1 VRAHYATVGPFLL
14 LFALLYAGFG
24 VASPFMPAFMESK
37 GISAEQIG
45 LVFGLATAIRLI
57 SAPMA
62 GRIADRT
69 HALRAALAVSTTAT
83 ALTAL
88 GYLPATGFWAL
99 IAVALLH
106 ALALAPTTN
115 LADALAVVASRR
127 QSFEYGWARGS
138 GSAAFIIGSI
148 AGGFAISA
156 SGIWIVVV
164 LQALLMLAVPFAARW
179 VPPVTGSRP
188 ATDQVTP
195 DGLMALLQLVVFR
208 RVVLVAALV
217 LGSHALHDTF
227 SIIRWTNAGVS
238 PQVAGLLWSLAVA
251 AEVVMFFGVGPW
263 LLARLQPAHAMAIA
277 AVAGAIRWLI
287 SAVTVDLAALVLIQ
301 PLHGVTFALLH
312 LACMRILAI
321 SVPPELAA
329 TAQAIYGTVGIGTA
343 TALLISVRVA
353 GWAGILCHE
362 PALPGSTTGLVLADH
377 RFQPDFQG
385 GCHFV
390 KTFGSPA
397 SRSRALQPEM
407 PAGGALPRVRTR
419 HHPLPSAIPPL
430 PRRP

>member
-1 VRAHYATVGPFLL
+1 VGPFLL

-24 VASPFMPAFMESK
+24 VASPFMPAFMEAR

-343 TALLISVRVA
+343 TALLIVVS
-353 GWAGILCHE
+353 GWLYAWLGGQAFLAMSLLCLA
-362 PALPGSTTGLVLADH
+362 ALPVTFSLITTSG
-377 RFQPDFQG
+377 
-385 GCHFV
+385 
-390 KTFGSPA
+390 
-397 SRSRALQPEM
+397 
-407 PAGGALPRVRTR
+407 RTAEKDVT
-419 HHPLPSAIPPL
+419 S
-430 PRRP
+430 